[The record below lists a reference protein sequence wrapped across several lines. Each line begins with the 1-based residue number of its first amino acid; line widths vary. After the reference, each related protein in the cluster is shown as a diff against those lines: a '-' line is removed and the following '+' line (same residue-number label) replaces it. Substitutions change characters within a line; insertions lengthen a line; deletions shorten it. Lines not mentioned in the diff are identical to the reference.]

1 MDFTSILHGMNNQ
14 PNALAN
20 TMGNP
25 MMQQMNPAMMQQGM
39 PQGMQQMDPSMMM
52 QQGMPQGMPQG
63 MQMDPSMMQQ
73 QMDPHMMQQ
82 MGPMMMGKSQQGN
95 QDVDALHIEY
105 LVPQNKNLN
114 INNYGISY
122 EQLVNGSQHNGI
134 SDKFNQGA
142 GIQNQMKNMKLN

>member
-52 QQGMPQGMPQG
+52 QQGMPQG